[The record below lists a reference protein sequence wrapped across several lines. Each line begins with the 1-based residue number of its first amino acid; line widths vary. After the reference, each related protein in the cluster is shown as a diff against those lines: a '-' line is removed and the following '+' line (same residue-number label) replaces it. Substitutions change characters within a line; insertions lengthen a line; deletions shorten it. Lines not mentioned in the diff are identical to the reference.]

1 MANPQLGDGQRKG
14 VLGHSSPGL
23 LNVYVLKQDGGQCR
37 LFKRRDNVDALGS
50 YSHVGEAP
58 WLEPAPGRPG
68 AAVYRPARTVL
79 ISAIISWSSSIP
91 VSTKPKLA

>member
-14 VLGHSSPGL
+14 VVGHSPPGL
-23 LNVYVLKQDGGQCR
+23 PNVYVLKQDGGQCR

-58 WLEPAPGRPG
+58 CLSRRRAGRARRFTGRRAPF
-68 AAVYRPARTVL
+68 
-79 ISAIISWSSSIP
+79 
-91 VSTKPKLA
+91 